1 MNTSRRKSR
10 KSFSSSMGGRGHQSN
25 ASEEAESS
33 KGVSI
38 RGRILEDED
47 RHQSIESIHVSS
59 TFPSIVGTCTLMCP
73 ARERVQ
79 RERLRDLSVF
89 ERLNGHLGKTSPSL
103 AVKKF
108 CRTISTMRVQ
118 ESDVRTLPVL
128 KETLHYLLNLL
139 DSSEQPFEVVHDF
152 VFDRTRSI
160 RQDLSMQNIVN
171 DEAIHMYEEM
181 VKFYIV
187 SHHKLLWSN
196 CNPNISSMHY
206 LNLEQLRKSLSS
218 LYDMY
223 DANRKSSSIS
233 KNEAEFRSFYVLLHL
248 SSNSQSVRLASPIL
262 KSKEMCFTRKV
273 LRFFRLGNYK
283 CFFATI
289 ATESSYLQYCLMEPY
304 INELRILVVS
314 YINYGGY
321 AHSPYPLA
329 QLSKL
334 LRMKES
340 DMESLCN
347 ACGLET
353 SIDKVGNKFLPT
365 KQATFHPPKGGF
377 QNYSFLGLEKLQRHT
392 RDEDCIT
399 TNQAS

>member
-181 VKFYIV
+181 
-187 SHHKLLWSN
+187 
-196 CNPNISSMHY
+196 
-206 LNLEQLRKSLSS
+206 
-218 LYDMY
+218 
-223 DANRKSSSIS
+223 SSSIS

>member
-103 AVKKF
+103 AVKK
-108 CRTISTMRVQ
+108 
-118 ESDVRTLPVL
+118 
-128 KETLHYLLNLL
+128 
-139 DSSEQPFEVVHDF
+139 
-152 VFDRTRSI
+152 
-160 RQDLSMQNIVN
+160 
-171 DEAIHMYEEM
+171 

-248 SSNSQSVRLASPIL
+248 SSNSQSVGGSLSLWFQRLASPIL